1 MDGNSKRVTPVF
13 QTRLKWQKLSSPPKC
28 TFSLCEFCFCYS
40 RTLFP
45 YALAVL
51 NFNRENVRFQCFQK
65 ICIKIT
71 KSRFARFCK
80 FYANFLKTFQSHILP
95 VSVQYRQG
103 IRKQNSRVAQT
114 KRTVQIYTQGRKI
127 PVKLQNSEYVLEFY
141 KRKQHF
147 WQHFE
152 KGNLSGTLFLC
163 NVPQNGENLCKIPER
178 QKQFRILH

>member
-1 MDGNSKRVTPVF
+1 MLEIASFLHQIQKTSKFSTLDTENKQVF
-13 QTRLKWQKLSSPPKC
+13 YIRYRKQASFRHQIQKTCKLTFNISIILNKAYKWQKLSSPPKC

-65 ICIKIT
+65 IRIKIT

-114 KRTVQIYTQGRKI
+114 KRTVQIYTQGWK
-127 PVKLQNSEYVLEFY
+127 VSLY
-141 KRKQHF
+141 
-147 WQHFE
+147 
-152 KGNLSGTLFLC
+152 
-163 NVPQNGENLCKIPER
+163 
-178 QKQFRILH
+178 LHV